1 MCKESTLFMYVSNAD
16 TPVYLKIPNLFHMG
30 NCDTYLHS
38 LNNTNGITRLKTSN
52 KNSVLTNLQY
62 TVSHQEIHDGLV
74 RSKSQI
80 HYALH
85 YLPLNTNHHHLLAL
99 DMMPS

>member
-1 MCKESTLFMYVSNAD
+1 MLLIFSNTDQCTSKYPTCFTGVTLIYTFILLTLLME
-16 TPVYLKIPNLFHMG
+16 
-30 NCDTYLHS
+30 LHHS
-38 LNNTNGITRLKTSN
+38 KPPTKNG
-52 KNSVLTNLQY
+52 VLTDQQY

-80 HYALH
+80 HYSLH